1 MFVRGRRKGRRGRK
15 GLEEEEGAIK
25 KDGREEGGIMEMGQR
40 RKGRKEKEMEAE
52 REKGVDPDMRLW
64 RYGLQVFLRVFLK
77 EGLGLLVHSAHSLLC
92 YCTVSQS
99 GFPLASPVP
108 PCPSLSMLETDAILN

>member
-1 MFVRGRRKGRRGRK
+1 
-15 GLEEEEGAIK
+15 
-25 KDGREEGGIMEMGQR
+25 MEMGAEKEGVER
-40 RKGRKEKEMEAE
+40 ERDGGRKREGNGPRYEALE
-52 REKGVDPDMRLW
+52 EWASSLPES
-64 RYGLQVFLRVFLK
+64 FP
-77 EGLGLLVHSAHSLLC
+77 EGGTRICLSTRPQSALPPCCPTEQQIGAHAHSQLC